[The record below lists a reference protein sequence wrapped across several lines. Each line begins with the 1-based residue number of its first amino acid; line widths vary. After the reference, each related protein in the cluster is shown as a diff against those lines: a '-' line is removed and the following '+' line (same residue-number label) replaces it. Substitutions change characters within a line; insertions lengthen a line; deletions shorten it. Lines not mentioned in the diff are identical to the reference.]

1 MDVRLRLAK
10 NLKEL
15 RLERDWSQEYLADE
29 CGIHRTYAS
38 DLERGARNPSIVVID
53 RIALALGV
61 TVGRLLD

>member
-1 MDVRLRLAK
+1 MEIRLRLAK

-15 RLERDWSQEYLADE
+15 RNERDWSQEYLAEE

-53 RIALALGV
+53 RIAKALDV
-61 TVGRLLD
+61 PVGRLLD